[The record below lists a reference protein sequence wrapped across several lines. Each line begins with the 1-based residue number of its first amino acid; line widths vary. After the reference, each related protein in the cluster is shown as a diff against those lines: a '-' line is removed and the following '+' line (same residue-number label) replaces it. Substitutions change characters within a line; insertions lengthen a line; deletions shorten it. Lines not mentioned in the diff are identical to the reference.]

1 MDKAFIIIGK
11 RPEFKQSDMVALLF
25 GTEQPTGKQL
35 KGMGFGR
42 ITQIDQA
49 DTNGDAPT
57 TPTLFL
63 FDRSPAAKEVLVAD
77 VLLGKKGKAS
87 LGKWKK
93 EQGEPHS
100 IIPQLEGALA
110 QRLLSPRNVLGIK
123 DLRKPDMKSKP
134 QNKRPIRL

>member
-1 MDKAFIIIGK
+1 MNKAFIIIAQ

-42 ITQIDQA
+42 ITQVDQA
-49 DTNGDAPT
+49 DTNGDAPA

-63 FDRSPAAKEVLVAD
+63 FERSHGAKEVLIAD

-87 LGKWKK
+87 LGKWEKK
-93 EQGEPHS
+93 EGEPHS
-100 IIPQLEGALA
+100 IIPELQGALA
-110 QRLLSPRNVLGIK
+110 QRLLAPRNGLGIK
-123 DLRKPDMKSKP
+123 DFHKPGTKSKP
-134 QNKRPIRL
+134 PCKRPIRI